1 MAGPSNVVANASP
14 IPTEFFPNAVRVQ
27 MQAVGNTGTL
37 GSHSVDYA
45 VVPPQPTSGTIGPP
59 SKSPGVQRFMWPWE
73 HWAPFLKMIPERFR

>member
-14 IPTEFFPNAVRVQ
+14 IPTAFFPNAVRVQ

-45 VVPPQPTSGTIGPP
+45 VLAPGGSITPPQASPP
-59 SKSPGVQRFMWPWE
+59 RFMWPWE
-73 HWAPFLKMIPERFR
+73 HWAPLLKMIPERFR